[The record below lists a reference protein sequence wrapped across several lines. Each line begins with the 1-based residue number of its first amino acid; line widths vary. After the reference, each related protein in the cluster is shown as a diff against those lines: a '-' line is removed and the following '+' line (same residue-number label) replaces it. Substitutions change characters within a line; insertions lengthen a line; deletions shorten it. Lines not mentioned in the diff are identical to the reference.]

1 MSALREAILARDLD
15 ALESALA
22 AGEEPVFGTLTL
34 AAATGDADL
43 VRRLL
48 RAGAFADAATLC
60 KAAELGHVE
69 VIYVLVRGGVAPD
82 RTMGSEAVTPLMYA
96 AARGQLGSLE
106 ALVSVGASLRRRDR
120 GGRTA
125 LDVAEHFGQDDAARW
140 LRDRLPIAP
149 DPNDTP

>member
-1 MSALREAILARDLD
+1 MSALRDAICARDL
-15 ALESALA
+15 AAVESALE
-22 AGEEPVFGTLTL
+22 AGEEPVFGTLTI
-34 AAATGDADL
+34 AAATGDADI

-96 AARGQLGSLE
+96 AARGQVASLE

-125 LDVAEHFGQDDAARW
+125 LDVAAHFGQEQAMQW
-140 LRDRLPIAP
+140 LRERMPSDLVPTD
-149 DPNDTP
+149 DP